1 MKRGLI
7 VQSFWYFH
15 SVKREQKRLYNVKNV
30 PFPRPRIPSKPPS
43 ERLSFLSLHSFYLKK
58 GAVLLRSHVET
69 FCRRRRHFVEV
80 VNSLFCVCIYAQ
92 REEINEEI
100 FQTNRFKNP
109 SKDHTKSAQIEFTRN
124 FRSAMM
130 FLLSDVILLMG
141 EAFMCVISRII
152 LSFSLSRAFS
162 LSIRTLLFP
171 AARCRRRRHN
181 SLL

>member
-1 MKRGLI
+1 M
-7 VQSFWYFH
+7 
-15 SVKREQKRLYNVKNV
+15 
-30 PFPRPRIPSKPPS
+30 
-43 ERLSFLSLHSFYLKK
+43 
-58 GAVLLRSHVET
+58 RSHVET

-130 FLLSDVILLMG
+130 FLSSDVILLMG
-141 EAFMCVISRII
+141 GEGFTCVYVCY
-152 LSFSLSRAFS
+152 FS
-162 LSIRTLLFP
+162 
-171 AARCRRRRHN
+171 
-181 SLL
+181 

>member
-1 MKRGLI
+1 M
-7 VQSFWYFH
+7 QSFWYFH
-15 SVKREQKRLYNVKNV
+15 RVKREQKRLYNVKNV

-43 ERLSFLSLHSFYLKK
+43 ERLSFLSLHSFYLNLKV
-58 GAVLLRSHVET
+58 VLVRSHIKEA
-69 FCRRRRHFVEV
+69 FCRRRHFVEV
-80 VNSLFCVCIYAQ
+80 VNSLFCVCIYK
-92 REEINEEI
+92 RKERSSMK
-100 FQTNRFKNP
+100 RFFKQID
-109 SKDHTKSAQIEFTRN
+109 SKILQKDHESAQIEFTRN